1 MFPVEIVGTML
12 FCSYICKHIYYNRQ
26 KEVRKIFLTV
36 CWALTAIL
44 TAAAQHHETVNV
56 DAPFMMEPIQV
67 PQFARRDFNI
77 KRYGAVPDNQGKNQ
91 KAFKAAIAACH
102 KAGGGRVVV
111 PSGEWQVGPIH
122 LKSHVNLHLE
132 EGAVLRFSD
141 TPQDYLPAVVTS
153 WEGTECMNY
162 SPLIYAYECEDIAI
176 TGKGR
181 LEPKMDTW
189 REWFKRPQP
198 HVDAMRQLYVMGA
211 TDVPV
216 GNRLM
221 AQGENNMRPHLIHL
235 NRCHGVLLEDF
246 QIRQSP
252 FWTIHLFMCDGG
264 VVRGLDVQ
272 AHGHNNDGIDLEMT
286 RNVLVEHCIFDQGD
300 DAVCIKAGRNRDAWR
315 LNMPAENIVIRYCTV
330 KKGHSVLGIGSEL
343 SGGVRHIFMHDIE
356 ASGSVREIV
365 QIKTNARRGGF
376 VDSIFVDR
384 LHTQNA
390 RRVVGIYSDV
400 MYQMRNIVPTFE
412 KRLTPITNIFI
423 SNVTTADTEAVYE
436 ILGSDELPVRNV
448 SLSNIS
454 VGKVGKFLNFTE
466 NVIDLHTDNITYTT
480 YTPQKKVEI
489 KKQR

>member
-1 MFPVEIVGTML
+1 MAQTIGTV
-12 FCSYICKHIYYNRQ
+12 SAN
-26 KEVRKIFLTV
+26 
-36 CWALTAIL
+36 
-44 TAAAQHHETVNV
+44 
-56 DAPFMMEPIQV
+56 APFYMEPIQV
-67 PQFARRDFNI
+67 PSFPQREFNVR
-77 KRYGAVPDNQGKNQ
+77 KYGAVPTQLEKNK
-91 KAFKAAIAACH
+91 KAFAAAIAACH

-111 PSGEWQVGPIH
+111 PKGEWQVGPIH

-141 TPQDYLPAVVTS
+141 RPQDYLPAVQTS

-162 SPLIYAYECEDIAI
+162 SPLIYAFDCENIAI

-216 GNRLM
+216 SDRQM

-235 NRCHGVLLEDF
+235 NRCRRVLLDGF

-264 VVRGLDVQ
+264 VVRHLDVQ
-272 AHGHNNDGIDLEMT
+272 AHGHNNDGIDIEMT
-286 RNVLVEHCIFDQGD
+286 RNVLVEHCTFDQGD

-315 LNMPAENIVIRYCTV
+315 LDMPAENIVIRYCTV
-330 KKGHSVLGIGSEL
+330 RQGHSLLGIGSEL
-343 SGGVRHIFMHDIE
+343 SGGIRKVYMHDIE
-356 ASGSVREIV
+356 APATVREIV
-365 QIKTNARRGGF
+365 QVKTNERRGGF

-390 RRVVGIYSDV
+390 RRVLGIYTDV
-400 MYQMRNIVPTFE
+400 MYQMRKIVPTFE
-412 KRLTPITNIFI
+412 RRLTPISNIFV
-423 SNVTTADTEAVYE
+423 SNVTASNVEAVYE
-436 ILGSDELPVRNV
+436 ILGNEEQPVRNV
-448 SLSNIS
+448 HLSNIS
-454 VGKVGKFLNFTE
+454 VDKVSRFFSFAE
-466 NVIDLHTDNITYTT
+466 NVIDLHTDHITYTE
-480 YTPQKKVEI
+480 YTPQKTVEI
-489 KKQR
+489 KRKR